1 MEAKI
6 TGTGDTV
13 KGKTLKEIKR
23 KMGAMLKVEG
33 PRALTAVTDTG
44 AKVHVEMYEGQDYI
58 KTAGGAY
65 IR

>member
-1 MEAKI
+1 MKAKI
-6 TGTGDTV
+6 TGTGESIN
-13 KGKTLKEIKR
+13 GKTLKEIKR

-44 AKVHVEMYEGQDYI
+44 AKIHVEIYEGQDYI
-58 KTAGGAY
+58 RTAGGAY